1 MMARWGANAG
11 LVAATVCYTLVHL
24 PSLNFML
31 IVAAGVVGGCW
42 GLIYRFFP
50 RSLTALIISHAVW
63 DACAFVLFPF

>member
-1 MMARWGANAG
+1 
-11 LVAATVCYTLVHL
+11 
-24 PSLNFML
+24 ML

-63 DACAFVLFPF
+63 DACTFVLFPF